1 MTSSGGDDIDINAKK
16 RKRLIE
22 TELELWLIE
31 RVMRLEKK

>member
-1 MTSSGGDDIDINAKK
+1 MKSSGGDDIDINAKK
-16 RKRLIE
+16 RLTE

>member
-1 MTSSGGDDIDINAKK
+1 MKSSGGDDIDINAKK
-16 RKRLIE
+16 RKMPTE